1 MGQLLHGSART
12 TAALRRGIQ
21 HNQERIAKFADR

>member
-12 TAALRRGIQ
+12 TDAGRRAIQ
-21 HNQERIAKFADR
+21 DSQESIVQLAEH